1 MTRGLF
7 ILAVQILICVAISF
21 LALWTLFRPRSFQAF
36 VHENFGLLP
45 DVKSGARLAPLLIQ
59 FSSLFFLWYA
69 YELVSAFGA
78 EIRWLGSII
87 SHLIG

>member
-21 LALWTLFRPRSFQAF
+21 LALWTLLRPRSFQAF

-45 DVKSGARLAPLLIQ
+45 DVKSGARLAPFLIQ
-59 FSSLFFLWYA
+59 LSSLFFLWYA
-69 YELVSAFGA
+69 YALVSAFGE
-78 EIRWLGSII
+78 EIRWLGGVIR
-87 SHLIG
+87 HLVG

>member
-21 LALWTLFRPRSFQAF
+21 LGLWTLFRPRSFQAF

-45 DVKSGARLAPLLIQ
+45 DVKSDAQLVPLTIRL
-59 FSSLFFLWYA
+59 SSLFFLWYA
-69 YELVSAFGA
+69 YVLLSAFGE
-78 EIRWLGSII
+78 EIRWIGGII
-87 SHLIG
+87 RHLVG